1 MRCEEFIEHLHE
13 RLDQRLPLG
22 SDRDLELHAAKCDD
36 CWSEMCVWLEIA
48 PLLKSGQIECAQ
60 VEVASSSKGH
70 RALPPIMTAVLAA
83 AILVAVVGISPTKS
97 NSKPILSD
105 AAVSSGTVSSGT
117 VSSGS
122 VAQVTG
128 ELDPVVWWR
137 SVQDRDWV
145 EETMPTVRSVR
156 QGVAP
161 LGRTLVRAV
170 TILTIGG
177 ERRTS

>member
-1 MRCEEFIEHLHE
+1 MRCEEFLEHLHE
-13 RLDQRLPLG
+13 RLDQRLPLE
-22 SDRDLELHAAKCDD
+22 SDRNLKQHAANCEE
-36 CWSEMCVWLEIA
+36 CWSEMHVWLEIA
-48 PLLKSGQIECAQ
+48 PLLKSDHTECA
-60 VEVASSSKGH
+60 EVDIASSSKRY
-70 RALPPIMTAVLAA
+70 RALPPILTAALAV
-83 AILVAVVGISPTKS
+83 AILIAVVGISPTKS

-105 AAVSSGTVSSGT
+105 VTASSDTL
-117 VSSGS
+117 
-122 VAQVTG
+122 AQATG
-128 ELDPVVWWR
+128 ELDPVLWWR

-177 ERRTS
+177 EGRTS

>member
-1 MRCEEFIEHLHE
+1 MRCEEFIEHLHQ

-22 SDRDLELHAAKCDD
+22 SDRDLKLHAAKCED
-36 CWSEMCVWLEIA
+36 CRAEMRVWLEITS
-48 PLLKSGQIECAQ
+48 LLQSDQSACVQLEDNP
-60 VEVASSSKGH
+60 SSKRH
-70 RALPPIMTAVLAA
+70 PALAPILATALAV
-83 AILVAVVGISPTKS
+83 AILIAVVGIYPTKS
-97 NSKPILSD
+97 TSKPILSE
-105 AAVSSGTVSSGT
+105 VTVSSGT
-117 VSSGS
+117 GS
-122 VAQVTG
+122 LMTA

-177 ERRTS
+177 EGRTS

>member
-70 RALPPIMTAVLAA
+70 RALPPIMTSVLAA

-105 AAVSSGTVSSGT
+105 AAVSSGT
-117 VSSGS
+117 

>member
-1 MRCEEFIEHLHE
+1 MRCEEFIEQLHE

-22 SDRDLELHAAKCDD
+22 SDRDLNRHAAQCDD
-36 CWSEMCVWLEIA
+36 CWSEMRVWLQIT
-48 PLLKSGQIECAQ
+48 PLLKSEQNEHAQ
-60 VEVASSSKGH
+60 VEAASSSKGH
-70 RALPPIMTAVLAA
+70 RALPPILTAAFAV
-83 AILVAVVGISPTKS
+83 AILIAVVRISPTKS
-97 NSKPILSD
+97 YSKPILSD
-105 AAVSSGTVSSGT
+105 VSASSGTV
-117 VSSGS
+117 
-122 VAQVTG
+122 AQMTG
-128 ELDPVVWWR
+128 ELDPVVWCR

>member
-1 MRCEEFIEHLHE
+1 MRI
-13 RLDQRLPLG
+13 
-22 SDRDLELHAAKCDD
+22 
-36 CWSEMCVWLEIA
+36 WLEIA
-48 PLLKSGQIECAQ
+48 PLFESDRNQCAKIDN
-60 VEVASSSKGH
+60 VSSSKGY
-70 RALPPIMTAVLAA
+70 RAIPPMLTAALAI
-83 AILVAVVGISPTKS
+83 AILIAVVGISPTKS

-105 AAVSSGTVSSGT
+105 VSASSGTL
-117 VSSGS
+117 
-122 VAQVTG
+122 AQATG

-177 ERRTS
+177 EGRTS

>member
-1 MRCEEFIEHLHE
+1 MRCEEFLEHLHE

-22 SDRDLELHAAKCDD
+22 SDRELKSHAAKCED
-36 CWSEMCVWLEIA
+36 CRSEMRIWLEIT
-48 PLLKSGQIECAQ
+48 LLLESDCSEGAE
-60 VEVASSSKGH
+60 VEVASPFQGP
-70 RALPPIMTAVLAA
+70 RALAPIITATLAA
-83 AILVAVVGISPTKS
+83 AILIAVVGISPTKS

-105 AAVSSGTVSSGT
+105 VSASAGTL
-117 VSSGS
+117 
-122 VAQVTG
+122 AQATG
-128 ELDPVVWWR
+128 ELDPVVWWQ

-161 LGRTLVRAV
+161 LGRTFVRAV

-177 ERRTS
+177 EAQTS

>member
-13 RLDQRLPLG
+13 RLDQRLPIG
-22 SDRDLELHAAKCDD
+22 SDRNLKRNAAD
-36 CWSEMCVWLEIA
+36 CEECGSEMRVWLEIA
-48 PLLKSGQIECAQ
+48 PLLESDRSGGT
-60 VEVASSSKGH
+60 EVDIASSSKGY
-70 RALPPIMTAVLAA
+70 RALPPMLTAALAG
-83 AILVAVVGISPTKS
+83 AILIAVVGISPTKS
-97 NSKPILSD
+97 NSKPIMSD
-105 AAVSSGTVSSGT
+105 ISASTGTL
-117 VSSGS
+117 
-122 VAQVTG
+122 AQATG

-137 SVQDRDWV
+137 SVQDRNWV

>member
-1 MRCEEFIEHLHE
+1 MRCEEFREHLQE

-22 SDRDLELHAAKCDD
+22 SDRDLERHAANCEK
-36 CWSEMCVWLEIA
+36 CWSEMRVWLEIG
-48 PLLKSGQIECAQ
+48 PLFESDGGELAE
-60 VEVASSSKGH
+60 VEIASSSKGYSV
-70 RALPPIMTAVLAA
+70 LPPMLTAALAVV
-83 AILVAVVGISPTKS
+83 ILIAVVGISPTKS
-97 NSKPILSD
+97 NSKPILRDGS
-105 AAVSSGTVSSGT
+105 APSGTL
-117 VSSGS
+117 
-122 VAQVTG
+122 AQATG

-145 EETMPTVRSVR
+145 EETLPTVRSVR

-177 ERRTS
+177 EGRAS

>member
-1 MRCEEFIEHLHE
+1 MRCEEFREHLHK

-22 SDRDLELHAAKCDD
+22 SDRNLHRHAANCEE
-36 CWSEMCVWLEIA
+36 CWSELRVWLEIG
-48 PLLKSGQIECAQ
+48 PLLESGGSDCDEFD
-60 VEVASSSKGH
+60 VPPSSKGYH
-70 RALPPIMTAVLAA
+70 VLAPMLMAVVAA
-83 AILVAVVGISPTKS
+83 AILIAVVGISPTKS
-97 NSKPILSD
+97 DSQPILSEG
-105 AAVSSGTVSSGT
+105 SPFPGTL
-117 VSSGS
+117 
-122 VAQVTG
+122 AQVTG

-177 ERRTS
+177 EGRTS

>member
-1 MRCEEFIEHLHE
+1 MR
-13 RLDQRLPLG
+13 
-22 SDRDLELHAAKCDD
+22 
-36 CWSEMCVWLEIA
+36 VWLEIA
-48 PLLKSGQIECAQ
+48 PLLKSDHTECA
-60 VEVASSSKGH
+60 EVDIASSSKRY
-70 RALPPIMTAVLAA
+70 RALPPILTAALAV
-83 AILVAVVGISPTKS
+83 AILIAVVGISPTKS

-105 AAVSSGTVSSGT
+105 VTASSDTL
-117 VSSGS
+117 
-122 VAQVTG
+122 AQATG
-128 ELDPVVWWR
+128 ELDPVLWWR

-177 ERRTS
+177 EGRTS

>member
-1 MRCEEFIEHLHE
+1 MRCEEFLEHLHE
-13 RLDQRLPLG
+13 RLDQRLPLE
-22 SDRDLELHAAKCDD
+22 SDRNLKQHAANCEE
-36 CWSEMCVWLEIA
+36 CWSELRVWLEIA
-48 PLLKSGQIECAQ
+48 PLLKSDHTECA
-60 VEVASSSKGH
+60 EVDIASSSKRY
-70 RALPPIMTAVLAA
+70 RALPPILTAALAV
-83 AILVAVVGISPTKS
+83 AILIAVVGISPTKS

-105 AAVSSGTVSSGT
+105 VTASSDTL
-117 VSSGS
+117 
-122 VAQVTG
+122 AQATG
-128 ELDPVVWWR
+128 ELDPVLWWR

-177 ERRTS
+177 EGRTS

>member
-1 MRCEEFIEHLHE
+1 
-13 RLDQRLPLG
+13 
-22 SDRDLELHAAKCDD
+22 
-36 CWSEMCVWLEIA
+36 
-48 PLLKSGQIECAQ
+48 LKSDDTECA
-60 VEVASSSKGH
+60 EVDIASSSKRY
-70 RALPPIMTAVLAA
+70 RALPPILTAALAV
-83 AILVAVVGISPTKS
+83 AILIAVVGISPTKS

-105 AAVSSGTVSSGT
+105 VTASSDTL
-117 VSSGS
+117 
-122 VAQVTG
+122 AQATG
-128 ELDPVVWWR
+128 ELDPVLWWR

-177 ERRTS
+177 EGRTS

>member
-97 NSKPILSD
+97 NSKPIMSD
-105 AAVSSGTVSSGT
+105 ISASTGTL
-117 VSSGS
+117 
-122 VAQVTG
+122 AQATG

-137 SVQDRDWV
+137 SVQDRNWV